1 MPQEPGY
8 TPGRSGEECLLH
20 RLAENGDV
28 VAYTAVEYGVRKD
41 DGGGLVKPV
50 NSSGG
55 LLFLAILLTV
65 TMGGL
70 VYFVVQVIIQDAWD
84 IAGEVW
90 WVFPAWISPLS
101 RLGPAT
107 SPSARPRNCARP
119 ATSPGRLSSV
129 HAVEESRGEA

>member
-8 TPGRSGEECLLH
+8 VPNQPAEERVIH

-41 DGGGLVKPV
+41 DGGGLIKPV

-55 LLFLAILLTV
+55 LLFLAILLTA

-90 WVFPAWISPLS
+90 WVFPACIFPFVAAWSSYLS
-101 RLGPAT
+101 ERKAEKLRK
-107 SPSARPRNCARP
+107 ARNLPRP
-119 ATSPGRLSSV
+119 
-129 HAVEESRGEA
+129 VE